1 MQSLFKDLLYSLR
14 VLWKRPTFTII
25 AVLTIALGV
34 GANTAIFTCIYAV
47 ALKPLP
53 FHDPE
58 KLMMIYLMSP
68 EESQNKEINQPWSYA
83 KYEVLRNHNQ
93 SFEQVA
99 SFSKQEFTL
108 EGGTDPE
115 RIVGEYVSQNY
126 FPLLQ
131 VIPRLGRHFTPE
143 EDATPSAHPVVIL
156 GHGLW
161 QRKFGGDPN
170 LQNLTVTVNH
180 TVLNVIGIMPPQF
193 KGLSGQ
199 AELWVPNM
207 MAPTLI
213 ASDQLT
219 EPFVHWMDAVGRLKS
234 TVSLTQAQSDMS
246 LISRKINDTIQ
257 GPPGFESGDVGLV
270 SLRESKVDPAIRKS
284 FLLLFLAVI
293 LVLLIACVN
302 TANLL
307 LTRLSFRKKEIAIRI
322 ALGAK
327 RGRLIRLLLSES
339 LTIAFLGGVVGLLIA
354 YYSLQFLELLKPA
367 DNPASWAR
375 NFRIL
380 EFNSLTIDDG
390 TILAFNFAVA
400 LIPGLVFGLLP
411 LLQPSFFTI
420 GESLK
425 ESAIGPSEGM
435 DAQRRLGPRS
445 FLVIAE
451 VALSVMLLV
460 GAGLMIKSFSR
471 LQAVSTGFNA
481 SNLLTFKVDTSSY
494 DRVGAWNFN
503 EQLISR
509 ISALTGVESAVV
521 TRSLPLASNAGGT
534 DIAIE
539 GRPPVAPGTGIVVG
553 YHIIGPSYFSALR
566 IPVLSGRAFD
576 ERDRADTSRKAIISE
591 AAAKAFW
598 LGEEPLGK
606 RFRLSLGWRPD
617 DWAEVVGVVGD
628 VKYGDIESPV
638 RPEIYLSFLQNSQRP
653 SYIVVRTDKNPLDSI
668 QAIRNEVK
676 ALNKDMP
683 IYELKTMEQRITD
696 ATSKSRLSSLLFS
709 IFAAIALTLSAI
721 GIYGVMAYRV
731 AGRTREIGIRM
742 AFGARPV
749 DILGMVMREG
759 VLLVLIG
766 LGLGLLTAF
775 AARQILS
782 SQLYGISS
790 ADPIVFGAASIV
802 LAVVAL
808 IACYIPARRATK
820 VDPMV
825 ALRFE

>member
-1 MQSLFKDLLYSLR
+1 MLNLFKDLRYSLR

-34 GANTAIFTCIYAV
+34 GANTTIFTCIYAV

-53 FHDPE
+53 FHDPD

-68 EESQNKEINQPWSYA
+68 EESQNKEINQPWSFA
-83 KYEVLRNHNQ
+83 KYEVLRDYNQ
-93 SFEQVA
+93 SFDQVA

-108 EGGTDPE
+108 EGGLDPE
-115 RIVGEYVSQNY
+115 RIVGEYVSQTY

-131 VIPRLGRHFTPE
+131 VNSRLGRTFTPE
-143 EDATPSAHPVVIL
+143 EDKTPSANPVAIM

-161 QRKFGGDPN
+161 QRKFGNDQS
-170 LQNLTVTVNH
+170 LQNKTVTVNN
-180 TVLNVIGIMPPQF
+180 TVLTIIGVMPPEF

-213 ASDQLT
+213 APDQLT

-234 TVSLTQAQSDMS
+234 TGSLAQAKADMG
-246 LISRKINDTIQ
+246 LISKKINETIQ

-327 RGRLIRLLLSES
+327 RSRLIRLLLSES
-339 LTIAFLGGVVGLLIA
+339 LTIAFLGGLVGLLIA
-354 YYSLQFLELLKPA
+354 YFGLQFLELLKPA

-380 EFNSLTIDDG
+380 EFNSLTLGDG
-390 TILAFNFAVA
+390 AILAFNFAVA
-400 LIPGLVFGLLP
+400 LIPGLIFGLLP

-435 DAQRRLGPRS
+435 DAKRHIGPRS

-451 VALSVMLLV
+451 VALSVTLLI

-471 LQAVSTGFNA
+471 LQSVNTGFNA
-481 SNLLTFKVDTSSY
+481 SNILTFKLDTSKY
-494 DRVGAWNFN
+494 DRQGAWNFN

-509 ISALTGVESAVV
+509 ISALSGVESAAV

-539 GRPPVAPGTGIVVG
+539 GLPPAAPGTGPVVG
-553 YHIIGPSYFSALR
+553 YHIIGPNYFSALR
-566 IPVLSGRAFD
+566 IPVLYGRAFD
-576 ERDRADTSRKAIISE
+576 DRDRADSSRKAVISE
-591 AAAKAFW
+591 DAAKAFW
-598 LGEEPLGK
+598 PGESPLGK
-606 RFRLSLGWRPD
+606 RFRLSLGWRPG

-638 RPEIYLSFLQNSQRP
+638 RPEIYLSFLQNGQRP
-653 SYIVVRTDKNPLDSI
+653 AYVLVRTDKNPLGIIPAVRS
-668 QAIRNEVK
+668 EVK
-676 ALNKDMP
+676 ALNPDLP
-683 IYELKTMEQRITD
+683 IYELKSMEQRISD

-742 AFGARPV
+742 AFGAQTG
-749 DILGMVMREG
+749 DILKLVMRDG
-759 VLLVLIG
+759 VLLVGIG
-766 LGLGLLTAF
+766 LALGLAAAF
-775 AARQILS
+775 AARQIIS

-790 ADPIVFGAASIV
+790 ADPIVFGLASIV
-802 LAVVAL
+802 LAAVAL
-808 IACYIPARRATK
+808 TACYIPARRATK
-820 VDPMV
+820 VDPMI